1 MSRSSYVSAAV
12 LFLAV
17 LLLLMMQF
25 VVCVSS
31 IVFTRKINGI
41 EDYKDLIQFLK
52 FYVSNLLR

>member
-25 VVCVSS
+25 VVGVSS
-31 IVFTRKINGI
+31 IIFTRKINGL